1 MLALDAKDA
10 FSTVEQEQPTRV
22 RCTNAAGISIT
33 YSLGRVLPGQR
44 DRSLL
49 WQKSLVKFLSGS
61 SLQMKENEA
70 YPLVL

>member
-10 FSTVEQEQPTRV
+10 ISTVEQEQPTRV

-70 YPLVL
+70 YPSML